1 MLYDSDILVPVRRS
15 EPPTWTIADLEREV
29 ARALAVGY
37 AGPSNGQVRAVPDRR
52 TIRYYTTLGLL
63 DRPAAM
69 DGRTALYARRHLMQI
84 VAIKRLQARGLALGE
99 IQRRLAGLTGAAL
112 EEIAALPAPAP
123 AAPEAAK
130 QKKAAAPRAFWKSA
144 ASEAAAAPAPPPGL
158 SRAAPSASAPTPPAA
173 PLTGLPLADGA
184 TLLVAAARPVTAD
197 DLRDLAAAAAPLL
210 DALAR
215 RGLLVPPPKG
225 DTP

>member
-1 MLYDSDILVPVRRS
+1 VRRS

-37 AGPSNGQVRAVPDRR
+37 DGPSNGQVRAIPDRR

-69 DGRTALYARRHLMQI
+69 DGRTALYARRHLLQI
-84 VAIKRLQARGLALGE
+84 VAIKRLQARGLALGA
-99 IQRRLAGLTGAAL
+99 IQRRLAGATEAGL
-112 EEIAALPAPAP
+112 EEIAAMPAPASR
-123 AAPEAAK
+123 EAAK
-130 QKKAAAPRAFWKSA
+130 ETAAAAAPRAFWKSA
-144 ASEAAAAPAPPPGL
+144 PSRVAPLPPTAPAPPAPAPPAGTP
-158 SRAAPSASAPTPPAA
+158 AAVASPASPAA

-184 TLLVAAARPVTAD
+184 TLLVAAARPITAD